1 MDHVSD
7 QILMKDLDVIDM
19 LCDID
24 TDVSLTQLCAEISK
38 DQFLGDDDENNSLSQ
53 IAAQAEKD
61 FFKTEDIL
69 DINFDVPLP
78 DLDNISYGDFHI
90 DAVADVN
97 SFVNAEVYTDDESS
111 RFGNLT
117 TEDDMNELISD
128 TIPKNTKKSTNWAK
142 NVFEAWRNY
151 RTSLGEGIPE
161 IEKFSVDDV
170 NKLLSRFIVEV
181 RKKNGDFYPPK
192 SLYLL
197 SVGLLRSIRDAGI
210 SMNFMDERDDTFLRF
225 RRVLDSQMKS
235 LTAKGYGMTTKQ
247 ADPISQEQEMILWDK
262 EVVGY
267 DSSAALLN
275 GVFFYNCKLFGMRGR
290 DEHHSLD
297 ASQINIGTDDKGKY
311 IQFIETNSKT
321 FKGGL
326 KQKNVENKNIKHYTN
341 ASSDR
346 DLFKLYELYIGHSE
360 ISPEGNSKFYKRPL
374 QDSLRFSK
382 QNLGINKLENLMKT
396 MCTKAGLSGNFT
408 NHSGKR
414 TCATT
419 MFQSGIDE
427 QTIMS
432 RTGHRSVQGVRKYKR
447 PSDDQL
453 RDISN
458 VLEPNCKS
466 SKIKTENNSSDGKE
480 NEKCHIVELQSQSK
494 SCVPFGGFNNCNVT
508 FNIGK

>member
-1 MDHVSD
+1 M
-7 QILMKDLDVIDM
+7 MKDLDVIDM

-24 TDVSLTQLCAEISK
+24 TDISLTQLCANIST

-53 IAAQAEKD
+53 IAAQAEKE
-61 FFKTEDIL
+61 FFKTEDTL
-69 DINFDVPLP
+69 DINFNVPIP
-78 DLDNISYGDFHI
+78 DLHNISYGDFHI
-90 DAVADVN
+90 NAIADLN
-97 SFVNAEVYTDDESS
+97 NFVNAEVSTDDENS

-117 TEDDMNELISD
+117 TEDDMNELISEN
-128 TIPKNTKKSTNWAK
+128 IPKNTKKNTSWAK
-142 NVFEAWRNY
+142 NVFNAWRNY
-151 RTSLGEGIPE
+151 RTSRGEGIPE
-161 IEKFSVDDV
+161 IEEFSVVGV
-170 NKLLSRFIVEV
+170 NKVLSRFIVEV

-235 LTAKGYGMTTKQ
+235 YHGMTTKQ
-247 ADPISQEQEMILWDK
+247 ADPISQEQELMLWEK
-262 EVVGY
+262 EIVGY
-267 DSSAALLN
+267 DSSAALLI

-290 DEHHSLD
+290 IEHHSLD
-297 ASQINIGTDDKGKY
+297 TSQINIGTDDKGKN
-311 IQFIETNSKT
+311 IQFTETNSKT

-326 KQKNVENKNIKHYTN
+326 KQKNVENKNIKHYAN
-341 ASSDR
+341 ASSDK
-346 DLFKLYELYIGHSE
+346 DLYKLYELYIGHSK
-360 ISPEGNSKFYKRPL
+360 SPEGNSKFYKRPL
-374 QDSLRFSK
+374 RDSLRFSK

-396 MCTKAGLSGNFT
+396 ICNKAGLSGNFT
-408 NHSGKR
+408 NHTGKC

-419 MFQSGIDE
+419 MFQSGIVG
-427 QTIMS
+427 QTVMS
-432 RTGHRSVQGVRKYKR
+432 RTGHCSVQGVRKYKR

-494 SCVPFGGFNNCNVT
+494 SCVPFGGFNICYVT